1 VASNRAFRQ
10 KGTAQKRKSL
20 VFVAAAFVVDQSTT
34 ALGRDAAAIDD
45 SDNAAAKCS
54 SQSES

>member
-10 KGTAQKRKSL
+10 KGTVQKRKSL
-20 VFVAAAFVVDQSTT
+20 VFVAAAFVVDQNKTT
-34 ALGRDAAAIDD
+34 ALDRDAAIDD